1 MKNTIPKFACLV
13 ALAVALAGC
22 GSGDPKTSTPETTTT
37 TTGGATTT
45 TSGNAGTPATTENVM
60 VGAWKL
66 VLSKETLAAAPKG
79 AKPPEMT
86 FNFKADNTFEGA
98 LDMGGTKSTATGDYK
113 LDGKKL
119 TITFKMEDGKPSKT
133 PPATVDLADDMKSF
147 PMPGGPPG
155 QPAPGNLVK
164 Q

>member
-22 GSGDPKTSTPETTTT
+22 GSGDAKTPEATT
-37 TTGGATTT
+37 TTT
-45 TSGNAGTPATTENVM
+45 TSGNAGSPSNSADVM

-66 VLSKETLAAAPKG
+66 VLTKETLAAAPKG

-86 FNFKADNTFEGA
+86 FNFKADKTFEGV
-98 LDMGGTKSTATGDYK
+98 LDIGGTKSSATGDYK

-119 TITFKMEDGKPSKT
+119 TITFKVEDGKPSKT